1 MTGLL
6 AALRVE
12 TRKAAAALVLRVGGA
27 SLALG
32 TAVLAA
38 ALVAAVETG
47 NEQIAAKLG
56 TFAEAAG
63 WDLLIAIATQVVAAG
78 ALLAFGTTL
87 GWSFGREF
95 TDGTINGLPAIPVS
109 RAATVAAKLLVHL
122 MWTVI
127 VAVSLVCLLI
137 AAGLATG
144 LGALDAPAA
153 ASLARLF
160 ALTLLTGLIATPAAW
175 AATLGRGPLP
185 GVTAAVALIVTAQIA
200 VVAFPAQG
208 AWLPI
213 AAPALWAMQPTAVT
227 GVQLLL
233 APVFALAFTA
243 VTVSA
248 WRRLQLDR

>member
-1 MTGLL
+1 MTGFP

-12 TRKAAAALVLRVGGA
+12 TRKAAAALVLRVAGA

-38 ALVAAVETG
+38 AMVAAVETG

-56 TFAEAAG
+56 PFAEAAG

-87 GWSFGREF
+87 GWTFGREF
-95 TDGTINGLPAIPVS
+95 TDGTINGLV
-109 RAATVAAKLLVHL
+109 
-122 MWTVI
+122 
-127 VAVSLVCLLI
+127 
-137 AAGLATG
+137 
-144 LGALDAPAA
+144 
-153 ASLARLF
+153 
-160 ALTLLTGLIATPAAW
+160 ATPAAW

-185 GVTAAVALIVTAQIA
+185 GVAAAVALIVTAQVA

-208 AWLPI
+208 AWLPF
-213 AAPALWAMQPTAVT
+213 AAPALWAMQPIAVT

-233 APVFALAFTA
+233 TPTLALAFTA
-243 VTVSA
+243 LTAGA
-248 WRRLQLDR
+248 WRRLQLDLDR